1 MLRAGP
7 AAKLF
12 EYKITGTLSEP
23 KPEPRHIPK
32 LFYKPILHPFQTL
45 EGIFNPRRQGRMRNR
60 SSVRPDHRHR
70 TNTRNRFTGQLPA
83 LAEKVQSVFSA
94 A

>member
-7 AAKLF
+7 VAKVF
-12 EYKITGTLSEP
+12 EYKLTGTLSEP
-23 KPEPRHIPK
+23 KPEPLHIPNYSTSQSIIPSK
-32 LFYKPILHPFQTL
+32 RWKDFPIRS
-45 EGIFNPRRQGRMRNR
+45 RRSRMRNR
-60 SSVRPDHRHR
+60 SSARRNHRHR